1 MLGLR
6 LESRVRFH
14 LVQVRGDSFL
24 AAGTARARAGNQEK
38 ASRLGSQVHSSG
50 REIVKE
56 AGGLEKGILERY

>member
-38 ASRLGSQVHSSG
+38 ASRLGSQVYSSG
-50 REIVKE
+50 LGEE
-56 AGGLEKGILERY
+56 